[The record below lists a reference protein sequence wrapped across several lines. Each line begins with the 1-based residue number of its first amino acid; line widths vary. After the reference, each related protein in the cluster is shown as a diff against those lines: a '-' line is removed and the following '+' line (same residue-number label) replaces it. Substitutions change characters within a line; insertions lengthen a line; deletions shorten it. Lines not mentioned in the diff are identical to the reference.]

1 MPNKIH
7 HKLKQ
12 LAKEI
17 LEMDEPYDY
26 QKVYEATLL
35 LFESLI
41 LIKHADGF
49 NKDFREDLETNF
61 DQTVDFFKTQ
71 PSSETTQL
79 KLNDREEMPSI
90 MDENTKE
97 IVKEVPETKTSI
109 ADLFHEN
116 SEELSFEPK
125 EVETGNKKGIQKS
138 LNDKFSK
145 GLKVDLND
153 RLAFIKHLFD
163 KNTKDYQR
171 AISQI
176 ATLQSWEHAQKFIL
190 EIIKPDYNCWEGK
203 EQYEIRFLKIVENNF
218 Q

>member
-17 LEMDEPYDY
+17 LEMDEPYNY
-26 QKVYEATLL
+26 HKVYEATLL
-35 LFESLI
+35 LFERLI
-41 LIKHADGF
+41 LIKNAEDF
-49 NKDFREDLETNF
+49 NKDFCEDLETNF
-61 DQTVDFFKTQ
+61 DQTVEFFKTQ

-79 KLNDREEMPSI
+79 KDNKRE
-90 MDENTKE
+90 E

-109 ADLFHEN
+109 PDFFQEN
-116 SEELSFEPK
+116 TEELSFERK
-125 EVETGNKKGIQKS
+125 EVETGIEKGVQKS

-163 KNTKDYQR
+163 QNNKDYQR

-190 EIIKPDYNCWEGK
+190 EIIKPDYNYWEGK

>member
-1 MPNKIH
+1 MPNKTH

-26 QKVYEATLL
+26 HKVYEATLL
-35 LFESLI
+35 LFEHLI
-41 LIKHADGF
+41 LIKNAEDF
-49 NKDFREDLETNF
+49 NTDSREDLETNF
-61 DQTVDFFKTQ
+61 DQTVEFFKTQ
-71 PSSETTQL
+71 PSSETNQL
-79 KLNDREEMPSI
+79 KFNNRDEMPSI
-90 MDENTKE
+90 MDDTTKE
-97 IVKEVPETKTSI
+97 IVKEVPEIKTSI
-109 ADLFHEN
+109 PDLFYEN
-116 SEELSFEPK
+116 SEELSFERK
-125 EVETGNKKGIQKS
+125 EVETGNEKGVQKS
-138 LNDKFSK
+138 LNDKFSR

-163 KNTKDYQR
+163 QNTKDYQR

-190 EIIKPDYNCWEGK
+190 EIIKPDYNYWEGK
-203 EQYEIRFLKIVENNF
+203 EQYEIRFLKIVESNF

>member
-1 MPNKIH
+1 MSNKSH

-26 QKVYEATLL
+26 QKVYEASLL
-35 LFESLI
+35 LFERLI
-41 LIKHADGF
+41 LIKNAEGF
-49 NKDFREDLETNF
+49 NKDFCEDLETNF
-61 DQTVDFFKTQ
+61 DQPADISKTQ
-71 PSSETTQL
+71 PSSESTKL
-79 KLNDREEMPSI
+79 KFNDREELPSI
-90 MDENTKE
+90 MDDTIKE

-109 ADLFHEN
+109 ADLFLEN
-116 SEELSFEPK
+116 SEELSFERK
-125 EVETGNKKGIQKS
+125 EVETANEKGIQKS
-138 LNDKFSK
+138 LNDNFSK

-163 KNTKDYQR
+163 QNTKDYQR

-190 EIIKPDYNCWEGK
+190 EIIKPDYNFWEGK

>member
-1 MPNKIH
+1 MPNKSH

-26 QKVYEATLL
+26 QKVYEASLL
-35 LFESLI
+35 LFERLI
-41 LIKHADGF
+41 LIKNAEGF
-49 NKDFREDLETNF
+49 NKDFCEDLETNF
-61 DQTVDFFKTQ
+61 DQPADISKTQ
-71 PSSETTQL
+71 PSSESTKL
-79 KLNDREEMPSI
+79 KFNDREELPSI
-90 MDENTKE
+90 MDETIKE

-109 ADLFHEN
+109 ADLFLEN
-116 SEELSFEPK
+116 SEELSFERK
-125 EVETGNKKGIQKS
+125 EVETANEKGIQKS
-138 LNDKFSK
+138 LNDNFSK

-163 KNTKDYQR
+163 QNTKDYQR

-190 EIIKPDYNCWEGK
+190 EIIKPDYNFWEGK